1 MKPLLLMRTKGITG
15 PHVTKHAGIPKLSKS
30 AGDHIS
36 HEALTAI
43 VPDVVGMTAANADI
57 AITAVGLVPA
67 AVGTVD
73 PVVSQ
78 VPSAGIA
85 VANGSTVTYTLTS

>member
-15 PHVTKHAGIPKLSKS
+15 KRFTKHAGIAGLSKS

-43 VPDVVGMTAANADI
+43 VPDVVGMTAANAI
-57 AITAVGLVPA
+57 TAITNAGFVPA
-67 AVGTVD
+67 AIGTVD

-78 VPSAGIA
+78 VPPAGVA
-85 VANGSTVTYTLTS
+85 AANGSTVTYTLTS